1 MGGRDGFLGVKCHC
15 MARAIFRRASLQYPQ
30 FRTGLFP
37 QSSIL
42 ENTKNPHL
50 PGKKESHFL
59 VVEIYNEA
67 KRRWK
72 KKDSADKDDASE

>member
-15 MARAIFRRASLQYPQ
+15 MARRASLQYPQ

-37 QSSIL
+37 QSSTL

-59 VVEIYNEA
+59 VVEIYNEE
-67 KRRWK
+67 KRR
-72 KKDSADKDDASE
+72 